1 MRNSVLRLELN
12 HFMQEEQA
20 LIARCIKGDRTAQK
34 EFYQQFASQM
44 MVVGMRYCKN
54 REDAE
59 DVLQEAFVKV
69 FNSLEKFRGESSIK
83 YWIKRIVINTA
94 LNHHR
99 KKVYLYPHLDVE
111 EVHHL
116 GDEDTEIANYNYR
129 DLLSILQ
136 SLPQGCQVI
145 FNLYAIEGY
154 KHKEIAD
161 MLNISEGTSK
171 SQYSRARSLIKE
183 LITETGEVK
192 HG

>member
-1 MRNSVLRLELN
+1 
-12 HFMQEEQA
+12 MQEESA
-20 LIARCIKGDRTAQK
+20 LVAQCIKGDRAAQH
-34 EFYQQFASQM
+34 ELYQRFASQM
-44 MVVGMRYCKN
+44 MVVSMRYCKS

-59 DVLQEAFVKV
+59 DVLQEAFVKI

-99 KKVYLYPHLDVE
+99 KKVYLYPHLDIE
-111 EVHHL
+111 EVHDI
-116 GDEDTEIANYNYR
+116 GDDDVEITNYNYR
-129 DLLSILQ
+129 DLLNIIQ
-136 SLPQGCQVI
+136 SLPQGCQAI

-154 KHKEIAD
+154 KHKEIAE
-161 MLNISEGTSK
+161 MLDISEGTSK
-171 SQYSRARSLIKE
+171 SQYARARSLIKE

>member
-1 MRNSVLRLELN
+1 
-12 HFMQEEQA
+12 MQNEQA
-20 LIARCIKGDRTAQK
+20 LVARCIKGERLAQH
-34 EFYQQFASQM
+34 ELYEQYARQM
-44 MVVGMRYCKN
+44 MVVCMRYCKS

-59 DVLQEAFVKV
+59 DVLQEAFVKI

-99 KKVYLYPHLDVE
+99 KKVYLYPHLDIE

-116 GDEDTEIANYNYR
+116 GDEDVEIANYNYR
-129 DLLSILQ
+129 DLLAILQ

-145 FNLYAIEGY
+145 FNLYAVEGY
-154 KHKEIAD
+154 KHKEIAT
-161 MLNISEGTSK
+161 MLSISEGTSK
-171 SQYSRARSLIKE
+171 SQYARARSLIRD

>member
-1 MRNSVLRLELN
+1 
-12 HFMQEEQA
+12 MQDEQA
-20 LIARCIKGDRTAQK
+20 LVARCIKGERSAQ
-34 EFYQQFASQM
+34 QQLYEEYARQM
-44 MVVGMRYCKN
+44 MVVSMRYCKS

-69 FNSLEKFRGESSIK
+69 FNSLEKFRSESSIK
-83 YWIKRIVINTA
+83 YWIKRIVITTA

-99 KKVYLYPHLDVE
+99 KKVYLYPHLDIE
-111 EVHHL
+111 EVHHI
-116 GDEDTEIANYNYR
+116 GDEDVEISNYNYR

-136 SLPQGCQVI
+136 TLPQGCQVI

-171 SQYSRARSLIKE
+171 SQYARARSLIKD